1 MTYISNIPEPIAQ
14 QRVLIVGGGFAGL
27 KLALKLNRK
36 HFQVVLIDRN
46 NFHQFQPLFYQVAT
60 AGLEPSAIS
69 FPFRR
74 LLQKKQNIYFRMAEA
89 LRVNSTRKELETNVG
104 TIRYDWL
111 VLAMGA
117 DTNYFGMQGIEA
129 NAVPMKSVSEALY
142 VRNLILQNF
151 EKALNIDDAVL
162 QSKYLNVVIVGGGP
176 TGVELAGAIAEMR
189 AYVLP
194 KDYPELDFA
203 QMNIYLLEASPRLL
217 NGMSELASRKATSYL
232 EKLGVE
238 VKCGSQVKDY
248 DGNAVLLADQSQ
260 LNSKTV
266 LWAAG
271 IKANHIEGLPNEAM
285 GRGERIIVD
294 EYNRLQG
301 SDSILAIGDLALMS
315 TYGYTNGHPQ
325 VAQVAMQQAKN
336 VARNLHRALH
346 KKAPLPFHYVN
357 KGSLATVGRNAAV
370 ADLPFMKFYGTL
382 AWFLW
387 LFVHLMSILGVKNK
401 LLIFIDWAMN
411 YITYDQ
417 SLRVMIKPKVKKQLV
432 K

>member
-89 LRVNSTRKELETNVG
+89 LRINSSRKELETNVG

-111 VLAMGA
+111 VLAIGA

-238 VKCGSQVKDY
+238 VKCGAQVKDY
-248 DGNAVLLADQSQ
+248 DGNVVLLADQSQ
-260 LNSKTV
+260 LSSKTV

-271 IKANHIEGLPNEAM
+271 IKANHIEGLPNEAI

-294 EYNRLQG
+294 EFNRLQG

-336 VARNLHRALH
+336 VAKNLHRALH
-346 KKAPLPFHYVN
+346 H
-357 KGSLATVGRNAAV
+357 SLYNN
-370 ADLPFMKFYGTL
+370 
-382 AWFLW
+382 
-387 LFVHLMSILGVKNK
+387 S
-401 LLIFIDWAMN
+401 
-411 YITYDQ
+411 
-417 SLRVMIKPKVKKQLV
+417 
-432 K
+432 